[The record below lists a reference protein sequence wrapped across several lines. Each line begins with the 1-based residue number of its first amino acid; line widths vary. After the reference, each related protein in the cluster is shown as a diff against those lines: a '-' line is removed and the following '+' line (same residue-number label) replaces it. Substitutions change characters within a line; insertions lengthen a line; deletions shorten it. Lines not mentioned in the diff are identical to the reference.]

1 MQLGRIMNAW
11 LLLNL
16 RVMAVPLKWAR
27 IDLSGCPALAL
38 LMTRVN
44 TVMAPLTPLQPST
57 NMGVDRVREYYVL
70 VKVPGS
76 NVD

>member
-1 MQLGRIMNAW
+1 MVAAEPACDGRALEMGKD
-11 LLLNL
+11 
-16 RVMAVPLKWAR
+16 RPVR
-27 IDLSGCPALAL
+27 LSCTALAL

-44 TVMAPLTPLQPST
+44 TVMAPLTALQPST